1 MSILKM
7 IVFVVDINYLIK
19 LLCNYS
25 LTFNCSNYHLRLPFA
40 ITFTINLENINTFGG
55 WGLTLVAYENK
66 AFLCLPFEIDP
77 TNTFEHI
84 LPYWKKNTYTLSFK
98 SNRLWLSLSNSLD
111 KSTNVVPTFLSL
123 SRACFNFFNHI
134 LQGVLCVGVS
144 AKSC

>member
-19 LLCNYS
+19 LLWNYS

-111 KSTNVVPTFLSL
+111 KSASWKSEWNPKRFIIRLLPQSL
-123 SRACFNFFNHI
+123 NSSISKFYRP
-134 LQGVLCVGVS
+134 
-144 AKSC
+144 